1 MLRNSSPF
9 WFALLIWSFLAINL
23 CTSSNVISA
32 LKFSKDVSSSDHDRR
47 FHFATK
53 EERGTIAETEDGVI
67 SSVRISDGFNGT
79 YHLQF
84 ITLEPNSLFL
94 PVLLHADMVF
104 YVHSGGGSMR
114 WIDEENKK
122 NHIDVEKGDIYRFPS
137 GSVFY
142 MRSNLESTREKLR
155 VYSIFTDSNIEN
167 PQSLYIGAYSTINDL
182 VRGFEN
188 KVLQTAFNV
197 PEEVLDEITK
207 ASKPPA
213 IVHLTTTTKDKHS
226 EDELDWRSGIIESL
240 VKRGSNSSSSSSGD
254 DYSNGKKKKKT
265 KTVNLFKRK
274 PDFSNCN
281 GWSVALTNKD
291 VSALKDSDMGIFMVN
306 LTKGSMMGPHWN
318 PRASEIAIVTHGQGM
333 ITVFCPSNANESGCK
348 NMRFKVKEGD
358 VFTVPRFHP
367 MAQMA
372 YNNDSLVF
380 MGFNTNARQNHP
392 QFLAGKSS
400 VFRTLNKDILAMS
413 FNVPNTRMEQLLGS
427 QVESIIL
434 ECVSCAEEEED
445 RMREEEQ
452 RERREE
458 EARER
463 KKEEAKRREEEEKA
477 RERQEEEERKREEE
491 ETRRRREE
499 ARREEEE
506 AKRREEE
513 RQAEEAR
520 RKEEQQRKQEEEA
533 KRRQEEA
540 RREEEEAKREEEKRQ
555 ERERKQ
561 REEQE
566 RQEKEAQQQEEE
578 AQRRREAEEAQRRQQ
593 EEEARRA
600 EKARRRQEEEARREE
615 TAARRRQK
623 EEARRAEEEEAQR
636 QERQEEAE
644 SRRKEEERQ
653 QREREIEEAKRT
665 KEERQQRERE
675 IEEAKRAEEER
686 QQRERGREEA
696 RQERQQTEREEEEA
710 RRAEVARQ
718 QKEIEMEEA
727 KRAEQERQRRERERE
742 EARQEEEERRGGGG
756 EETRRVLR
764 EREEARQEEE
774 ERRGG
779 GGEETR
785 RVLNP
790 RI

>member
-1 MLRNSSPF
+1 MLRISSPF

-23 CTSSNVISA
+23 CISFNVISA
-32 LKFSKDVSSSDHDRR
+32 LKISKDVPSSDHDRR
-47 FHFATK
+47 FHLVTK

-67 SSVRISDGFNGT
+67 SSVRISDGFNRT

-104 YVHSGGGSMR
+104 YVHSGSGSMR

-155 VYSIFTDSNIEN
+155 IYSIFTDSNIEN
-167 PQSLYIGAYSTINDL
+167 PQSLYIGAYSTLNDL
-182 VRGFEN
+182 VRGLEN
-188 KVLQTAFNV
+188 KVLQTAFYV

-213 IVHLTTTTKDKHS
+213 IVHLTTTTKDKQS
-226 EDELDWRSGIIESL
+226 EDELDWRLGIIESL
-240 VKRGSNSSSSSSGD
+240 VKRGSSSSSSSGD

-265 KTVNLFKRK
+265 KTANLFKRK

-281 GWSVALTNKD
+281 GWSIALTNKD

-318 PRASEIAIVTHGQGM
+318 PRASEMAIVTHGQGM
-333 ITVFCPSNANESGCK
+333 ITVVCPSNANESGCK
-348 NMRFKVKEGD
+348 TMRFKVKEGD

-413 FNVPNTRMEQLLGS
+413 FNVPNTTMEQLLGS

-445 RMREEEQ
+445 RMREEQQ
-452 RERREE
+452 RERRKE

-463 KKEEAKRREEEEKA
+463 EKEEAKRQEKEEKA
-477 RERQEEEERKREEE
+477 RERERQEEEERRREKEE
-491 ETRRRREE
+491 ARRRQEE

-506 AKRREEE
+506 AKRQEEERQEKE

-520 RKEEQQRKQEEEA
+520 RKEEEQRKQEEEA

-578 AQRRREAEEAQRRQQ
+578 AQRRREAEEVQRRQK

-600 EKARRRQEEEARREE
+600 EEAQRRQEEEARREE
-615 TAARRRQK
+615 AAARRRQK

-636 QERQEEAE
+636 QERQGGAE
-644 SRRKEEERQ
+644 SRRKEEERRQ
-653 QREREIEEAKRT
+653 TERDEEAARRA
-665 KEERQQRERE
+665 EVERQQKERE
-675 IEEAKRAEEER
+675 IEEAKRAEE
-686 QQRERGREEA
+686 
-696 RQERQQTEREEEEA
+696 
-710 RRAEVARQ
+710 
-718 QKEIEMEEA
+718 
-727 KRAEQERQRRERERE
+727 ERQRRERERE

-756 EETRRVLR
+756 EETRRVLN
-764 EREEARQEEE
+764 
-774 ERRGG
+774 
-779 GGEETR
+779 
-785 RVLNP
+785 L

>member
-1 MLRNSSPF
+1 MIRISSPF

-23 CTSSNVISA
+23 CISFNVISA
-32 LKFSKDVSSSDHDRR
+32 LKISKDVSSSDHDRR
-47 FHFATK
+47 FHLVTK

-67 SSVRISDGFNGT
+67 SSVRISDGFNRT

-104 YVHSGGGSMR
+104 YVHSGSGSMR
-114 WIDEENKK
+114 WIDEENKQ

-155 VYSIFTDSNIEN
+155 IYSIFTDSNIEN
-167 PQSLYIGAYSTINDL
+167 PQSLYIGAYSTLNDL

-226 EDELDWRSGIIESL
+226 EDELDWRLGIIESL
-240 VKRGSNSSSSSSGD
+240 VKRGSSSSSSSGD

-281 GWSVALTNKD
+281 GWSIALTNKD
-291 VSALKDSDMGIFMVN
+291 VSALKDSDVGIFMVN

-318 PRASEIAIVTHGQGM
+318 PRASEMAIVTHGQGM
-333 ITVFCPSNANESGCK
+333 ITVVCPSNANELGCK
-348 NMRFKVKEGD
+348 TMRFKVKEGD

-392 QFLAGKSS
+392 QFLSGKSS

-413 FNVPNTRMEQLLGS
+413 FNVPNTTMEQLLGS

-445 RMREEEQ
+445 RMREEQQ
-452 RERREE
+452 RERRKE

-463 KKEEAKRREEEEKA
+463 EKEEAKRQEEEEKA
-477 RERQEEEERKREEE
+477 RERERQEEEERRREK
-491 ETRRRREE
+491 EE
-499 ARREEEE
+499 AR
-506 AKRREEE
+506 
-513 RQAEEAR
+513 
-520 RKEEQQRKQEEEA
+520 
-533 KRRQEEA
+533 RRQEEA
-540 RREEEEAKREEEKRQ
+540 RREEEEAKRQ
-555 ERERKQ
+555 
-561 REEQE
+561 
-566 RQEKEAQQQEEE
+566 
-578 AQRRREAEEAQRRQQ
+578 
-593 EEEARRA
+593 
-600 EKARRRQEEEARREE
+600 
-615 TAARRRQK
+615 
-623 EEARRAEEEEAQR
+623 
-636 QERQEEAE
+636 
-644 SRRKEEERQ
+644 EEERQ
-653 QREREIEEAKRT
+653 
-665 KEERQQRERE
+665 
-675 IEEAKRAEEER
+675 AEEGW
-686 QQRERGREEA
+686 REVSAIPNVQFGEGWSLHVGFKNYGRNLFKNIFHQNALVMAKEKNNALVMAKEKN
-696 RQERQQTEREEEEA
+696 TEHQ
-710 RRAEVARQ
+710 V
-718 QKEIEMEEA
+718 K
-727 KRAEQERQRRERERE
+727 
-742 EARQEEEERRGGGG
+742 
-756 EETRRVLR
+756 L
-764 EREEARQEEE
+764 
-774 ERRGG
+774 
-779 GGEETR
+779 
-785 RVLNP
+785 
-790 RI
+790 

>member
-1 MLRNSSPF
+1 MLRNSSPL

-23 CTSSNVISA
+23 CISFNVISA
-32 LKFSKDVSSSDHDRR
+32 LKISKDVSSSDHDRR
-47 FHFATK
+47 FHLVTK

-67 SSVRISDGFNGT
+67 SSVRISDGFNRT

-104 YVHSGGGSMR
+104 YVHSGSGSMR

-142 MRSNLESTREKLR
+142 IRSNLDSTREKLR
-155 VYSIFTDSNIEN
+155 IYSIFTDSNIEN
-167 PQSLYIGAYSTINDL
+167 SQSLYIGAYSTLNDL

-197 PEEVLDEITK
+197 PEKVLDEITK

-213 IVHLTTTTKDKHS
+213 IVHSTTTTKDKHS
-226 EDELDWRSGIIESL
+226 EDDPDWRSGIIESL
-240 VKRGSNSSSSSSGD
+240 LKRGSSSSSSSGD

-265 KTVNLFKRK
+265 KTVNLLKRK
-274 PDFSNCN
+274 PDFSSCN
-281 GWSVALTNKD
+281 GWSIALTNED
-291 VSALKDSDMGIFMVN
+291 ASALKDSDMGIFMVN

-333 ITVFCPSNANESGCK
+333 ITVVCPGSANGSGCK

-380 MGFNTNARQNHP
+380 MGFNTNARENHP

-400 VFRTLNKDILAMS
+400 VFRSLNKDILAMS
-413 FNVPNTRMEQLLGS
+413 FNVSNTTMEQLLGS

-452 RERREE
+452 REIREE

-463 KKEEAKRREEEEKA
+463 EKEEAKRREEEEKA
-477 RERQEEEERKREEE
+477 REREKQEEEERRREEEKAREREGQEEEERRREEE
-491 ETRRRREE
+491 EEEARRRQEE

-506 AKRREEE
+506 AKRQEEE

-520 RKEEQQRKQEEEA
+520 RKEEEQRKQEEEA

-540 RREEEEAKREEEKRQ
+540 KREEEEAKREEEKRQ

-561 REEQE
+561 REEHE

-578 AQRRREAEEAQRRQQ
+578 AQRRQESEEAQRKQQ

-600 EKARRRQEEEARREE
+600 EGARKEEEARREE
-615 TAARRRQK
+615 AAARRRQK
-623 EEARRAEEEEAQR
+623 EEARRAEDEEAQR
-636 QERQEEAE
+636 KEKQEEAE

-653 QREREIEEAKRT
+653 QTEREEEEARRA
-665 KEERQQRERE
+665 EVERQQKERE

-686 QQRERGREEA
+686 QQREGEREEA

-710 RRAEVARQ
+710 RRAEVARR
-718 QKEIEMEEA
+718 QKEREIEEA
-727 KRAEQERQRRERERE
+727 KRAEDERQRRERERE
-742 EARQEEEERRGGGG
+742 EARQEEEERSGDGG
-756 EETRRVLR
+756 EDTKD
-764 EREEARQEEE
+764 
-774 ERRGG
+774 
-779 GGEETR
+779 TR

>member
-1 MLRNSSPF
+1 MLRNSSPL

-23 CTSSNVISA
+23 CISFNVISA
-32 LKFSKDVSSSDHDRR
+32 LKISKDVSSSDHDRR
-47 FHFATK
+47 FHLVTK

-67 SSVRISDGFNGT
+67 SSVRISDGFNRT

-104 YVHSGGGSMR
+104 YVHSGSGSMR

-122 NHIDVEKGDIYRFPS
+122 NHIDVEKGDIYRFLS

-155 VYSIFTDSNIEN
+155 IYSIFTDSNIEN
-167 PQSLYIGAYSTINDL
+167 PPSLYIGAYSTLNDL

-213 IVHLTTTTKDKHS
+213 IVHSTTTTKDKHS
-226 EDELDWRSGIIESL
+226 EDEPDWRSGIIESL
-240 VKRGSNSSSSSSGD
+240 VKRGSSSSSSSGD

-265 KTVNLFKRK
+265 ETVNLFKRK

-281 GWSVALTNKD
+281 GWSIALTNKD
-291 VSALKDSDMGIFMVN
+291 ASALKDSDMGIFMVN

-333 ITVFCPSNANESGCK
+333 ITVVCPGNANGSGCK

-380 MGFNTNARQNHP
+380 MGFNTNARENHP

-413 FNVPNTRMEQLLGS
+413 FNVPNTTMEQLLGS

-434 ECVSCAEEEED
+434 ECLSCAEEEED

-458 EARER
+458 EEMERE
-463 KKEEAKRREEEEKA
+463 KEEAKRREEEEKA
-477 RERQEEEERKREEE
+477 RERERQEEEERRREEEKARERERQEEEERIREEE
-491 ETRRRREE
+491 EARRRQEE

-506 AKRREEE
+506 AKR
-513 RQAEEAR
+513 QEEARR

-533 KRRQEEA
+533 KRRQEGA

-578 AQRRREAEEAQRRQQ
+578 AQRRQEAEEAQRRQQ

-600 EKARRRQEEEARREE
+600 EEARRGQVEEARKEE
-615 TAARRRQK
+615 AAARRRQK
-623 EEARRAEEEEAQR
+623 EEARRAEDEEARR

-653 QREREIEEAKRT
+653 QTERQEEEARRA
-665 KEERQQRERE
+665 EVERQQKERE

-686 QQRERGREEA
+686 QQREGEREET

-710 RRAEVARQ
+710 RRAEVARR
-718 QKEIEMEEA
+718 QKEREMEEA
-727 KRAEQERQRRERERE
+727 KRADDKRQRRGRERE
-742 EARQEEEERRGGGG
+742 EARQEEEERS
-756 EETRRVLR
+756 
-764 EREEARQEEE
+764 
-774 ERRGG
+774 GG

-785 RVLNP
+785 RVLNL

>member
-32 LKFSKDVSSSDHDRR
+32 LKFSKDVSSDHDRR
-47 FHFATK
+47 FHLVTK

-104 YVHSGGGSMR
+104 YVHSGASLSLSQRDKNTRSGSMR

-155 VYSIFTDSNIEN
+155 IYSIFTDSNIEN
-167 PQSLYIGAYSTINDL
+167 PQTQSLYIGAYSTINDL

-197 PEEVLDEITK
+197 RGSDSLSKRDSTVPEEVLDEITK

-213 IVHLTTTTKDKHS
+213 IVHLTTSTKDKHS

-240 VKRGSNSSSSSSGD
+240 VKRGSSSSSSSSGD

-291 VSALKDSDMGIFMVN
+291 
-306 LTKGSMMGPHWN
+306 GSMTDPHWN

-333 ITVFCPSNANESGCK
+333 ITVVCPSNANESGCK

-413 FNVPNTRMEQLLGS
+413 FNVPNTTMEQLLGS

-463 KKEEAKRREEEEKA
+463 EKEEAKRQEEEEKA
-477 RERQEEEERKREEE
+477 RVRQEEEERRREEE

-499 ARREEEE
+499 ARREEE
-506 AKRREEE
+506 
-513 RQAEEAR
+513 
-520 RKEEQQRKQEEEA
+520 
-533 KRRQEEA
+533 
-540 RREEEEAKREEEKRQ
+540 
-555 ERERKQ
+555 
-561 REEQE
+561 
-566 RQEKEAQQQEEE
+566 
-578 AQRRREAEEAQRRQQ
+578 
-593 EEEARRA
+593 
-600 EKARRRQEEEARREE
+600 
-615 TAARRRQK
+615 
-623 EEARRAEEEEAQR
+623 
-636 QERQEEAE
+636 
-644 SRRKEEERQ
+644 
-653 QREREIEEAKRT
+653 
-665 KEERQQRERE
+665 
-675 IEEAKRAEEER
+675 
-686 QQRERGREEA
+686 
-696 RQERQQTEREEEEA
+696 
-710 RRAEVARQ
+710 
-718 QKEIEMEEA
+718 
-727 KRAEQERQRRERERE
+727 
-742 EARQEEEERRGGGG
+742 
-756 EETRRVLR
+756 
-764 EREEARQEEE
+764 
-774 ERRGG
+774 
-779 GGEETR
+779 
-785 RVLNP
+785 
-790 RI
+790 